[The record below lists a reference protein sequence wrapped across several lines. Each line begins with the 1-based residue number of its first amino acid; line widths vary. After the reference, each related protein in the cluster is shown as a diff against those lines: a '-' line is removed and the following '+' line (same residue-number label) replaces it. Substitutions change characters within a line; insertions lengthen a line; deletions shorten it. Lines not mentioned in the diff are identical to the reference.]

1 MYIDQSFFVG
11 NRFHDGLLLFINS
24 DHMHAVWSSKWSF
37 CYVGPAN
44 RAANPL
50 SVEFSDTSS
59 TRTACCFPKTSIRG
73 KLSILTS
80 LRNN

>member
-1 MYIDQSFFVG
+1 MYIVQSFVVG
-11 NRFHDGLLLFINS
+11 KCFHDDLLQFINS
-24 DHMHAVWSSKWSF
+24 DHMYAEWSCKWSF

-44 RAANPL
+44 KAANPL

-59 TRTACCFPKTSIRG
+59 TRIACCFPKTSIRG

>member
-1 MYIDQSFFVG
+1 MQYGHLNGVS
-11 NRFHDGLLLFINS
+11 
-24 DHMHAVWSSKWSF
+24 

-44 RAANPL
+44 KAVNPL

-59 TRTACCFPKTSIRG
+59 TRTACCLPNISIRG
-73 KLSILTS
+73 KLSILIS